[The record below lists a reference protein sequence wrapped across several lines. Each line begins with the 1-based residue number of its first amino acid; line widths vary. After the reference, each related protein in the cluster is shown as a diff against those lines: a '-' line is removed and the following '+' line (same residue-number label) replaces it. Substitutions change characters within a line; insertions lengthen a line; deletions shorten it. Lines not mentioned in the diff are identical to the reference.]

1 MRMMAELLLMVAGVF
16 SLVIVV
22 FSLLPAAIAWHRGVN
37 NSNGLWQ
44 QKADSVD
51 LVDFF
56 AEANLSKD
64 TIQSKFKSCIQLNT
78 CNQ

>member
-22 FSLLPAAIAWHRGVN
+22 FCAEFVTGCNCLWHRGVN
-37 NSNGLWQ
+37 NSYGLWQ

-51 LVDFF
+51 LVDYF
-56 AEANLSKD
+56 AKWLRWKAEG
-64 TIQSKFKSCIQLNT
+64 TMG
-78 CNQ
+78 